1 MKFGGKVCG
10 SAARQTVGWITLYMD
25 DLKGKIDAWLYPS
38 SGRIQFDVTCLSDI
52 RNKIG
57 IKSFQELEKKENN
70 FNLGVERFG
79 DYELH
84 SFDLEDALCSDFDG
98 IDYSVESDVIE

>member
-1 MKFGGKVCG
+1 
-10 SAARQTVGWITLYMD
+10 MD

-38 SGRIQFDVTCLSDI
+38 SGRIQFDVSLI
-52 RNKIG
+52 FGNKIG
-57 IKSFQELEKKENN
+57 MKNFQELEKKENN

-84 SFDLEDALCSDFDG
+84 SFDLEDALCSDFDEL
-98 IDYSVESDVIE
+98 IIRLKVM

>member
-1 MKFGGKVCG
+1 MK
-10 SAARQTVGWITLYMD
+10 
-25 DLKGKIDAWLYPS
+25 
-38 SGRIQFDVTCLSDI
+38 
-52 RNKIG
+52 N
-57 IKSFQELEKKENN
+57 FQELEKKENN

>member
-1 MKFGGKVCG
+1 
-10 SAARQTVGWITLYMD
+10 MD

-38 SGRIQFDVTCLSDI
+38 SGRIQFDATCLSDI
-52 RNKIG
+52 RNKIV
-57 IKSFQELEKKENN
+57 KNFQEKKEDN

-84 SFDLEDALCSDFDG
+84 SFDLEDALCSDFDEL
-98 IDYSVESDVIE
+98 IIRLKVM